1 MEKMEGDN
9 DVQDMQS
16 RISSFAIS
24 SNPPASNID
33 KSNMVGLN
41 VDMIEI
47 KE

>member
-16 RISSFAIS
+16 RISSFAIL
-24 SNPPASNID
+24 SNPLASNID